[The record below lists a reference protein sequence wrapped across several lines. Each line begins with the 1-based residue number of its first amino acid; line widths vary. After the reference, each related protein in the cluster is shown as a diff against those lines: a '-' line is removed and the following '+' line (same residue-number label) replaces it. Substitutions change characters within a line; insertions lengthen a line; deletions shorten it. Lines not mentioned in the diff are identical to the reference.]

1 MTDARYDRRA
11 VLKSVLIALPVGA
24 LARSASAEEALPHMD
39 EGESLAKAM
48 GYVHDAKKINADEV
62 PQYKAGSNCA
72 NCMQLRGKE
81 GDEWRPCNLFAGKLV
96 NSHGWCKVWQPKA

>member
-24 LARSASAEEALPHMD
+24 LARSATADESLPHMD

-48 GYVHDAKKINADEV
+48 GYVHDAKKIDTNQV

-96 NSHGWCKVWQPKA
+96 NAHGWCKVWQAKA